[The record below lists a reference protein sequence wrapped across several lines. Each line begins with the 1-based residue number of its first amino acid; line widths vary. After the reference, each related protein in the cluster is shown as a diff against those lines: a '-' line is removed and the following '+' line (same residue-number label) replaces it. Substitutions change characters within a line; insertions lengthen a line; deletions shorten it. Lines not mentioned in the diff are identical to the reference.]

1 MSDHD
6 DGASVFLVQF
16 VEQFHDFGSHL
27 GVQVT
32 GRLVGKDA
40 IGIADDGPG
49 DGDTLALAAGELR
62 REVAHAVRETDLFE
76 HGDGGFTAFLGADL
90 TVKKG
95 QFDIIKYVQRIDQME
110 RLEDET

>member
-1 MSDHD
+1 MTSAPILESRLPVGSSARMMSGLPT
-6 DGASVFLVQF
+6 DG
-16 VEQFHDFGSHL
+16 
-27 GVQVT
+27 T
-32 GRLVGKDA
+32 
-40 IGIADDGPG
+40 G

-95 QFDIIKYVQRIDQME
+95 QFDIIEYVQRIDQME